1 MQVWELGF
9 GIAVA
14 LRKFNRLVA
23 TTLFRRR
30 ESSPVESF

>member
-14 LRKFNRLVA
+14 LRKFNRFVGTRLY
-23 TTLFRRR
+23 RRR
-30 ESSPVESF
+30 ESAPVESF